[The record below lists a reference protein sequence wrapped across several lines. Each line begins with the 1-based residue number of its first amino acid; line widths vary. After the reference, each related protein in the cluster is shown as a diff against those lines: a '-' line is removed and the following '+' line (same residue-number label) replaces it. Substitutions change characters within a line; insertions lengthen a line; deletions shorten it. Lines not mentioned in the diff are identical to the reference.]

1 MILETPLDQAW
12 ARLAQLPPARGTV
25 AGYTGVARL
34 EEADDDTHTAIL
46 RLNGT
51 GPNGPVTAT
60 ITATLEA
67 VDHRTRLHFSTKAH
81 PQPDAQSIHV
91 LTATLAAAITKPGAP
106 PQRLISARLQ

>member
-12 ARLAQLPPARGTV
+12 ARLSQLPPARGTV

-67 VDHRTRLHFSTKAH
+67 VEHRTRLHFSTKAH
-81 PQPDAQSIHV
+81 PQPTAGAIHV
-91 LTATLAAAITKPGAP
+91 LAATLADALSTQGAP
-106 PQRLISARLQ
+106 RRLISARLS

>member
-1 MILETPLDQAW
+1 VILERRLEEAW
-12 ARLAQLPPARGTV
+12 STLSTLPPARGTV
-25 AGYTGVARL
+25 AGYSGTARL
-34 EEADDDTHTAIL
+34 VEVDDDTHTAIL

-51 GPNGPVTAT
+51 GPQGPVTAM

-91 LTATLAAAITKPGAP
+91 LTATLAAVLTKPGAA
-106 PQRLISARLQ
+106 PQRLISARVR

>member
-1 MILETPLDQAW
+1 MILDTPLDQAW

-25 AGYTGVARL
+25 AGYTGVARV

-46 RLNGT
+46 RLNGA

-67 VDHRTRLHFSTKAH
+67 VENRTRLHFSTKAH
-81 PQPDAQSIHV
+81 PQPAAAAIHV
-91 LTATLAAAITKPGAP
+91 LAATLADALTTRGAP
-106 PQRLISARLQ
+106 RRLISARLS

>member
-1 MILETPLDQAW
+1 MILEMPLEQAW
-12 ARLAQLPPARGTV
+12 AVLSRIPPARGTV
-25 AGYTGVARL
+25 SGYTGTARL

-51 GPNGPVTAT
+51 GPKGPVTAM

-91 LTATLAAAITKPGAP
+91 LTATLAAVLTKPGAP
-106 PQRLISARLQ
+106 PQRLISARVR